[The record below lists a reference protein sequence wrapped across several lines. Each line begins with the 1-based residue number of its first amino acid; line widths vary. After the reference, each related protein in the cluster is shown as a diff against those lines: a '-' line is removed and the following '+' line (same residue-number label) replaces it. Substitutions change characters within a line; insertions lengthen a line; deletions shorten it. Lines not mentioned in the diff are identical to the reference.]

1 MKKIIFILMTL
12 LISVK
17 VSESTI
23 VMDMDTKRVIYESN
37 MNEVKLIAST
47 TKIMTALVTI
57 NNSNLND
64 TITIDESILQS
75 TGSNIYIEIGE
86 KITIENLLYGLM
98 LRSGNDA
105 AIALANYVGGSMEG
119 FVTLM
124 NETAASIGMTNTKFI
139 NSTGLEDNLG
149 NGNTSTSYDLALLM
163 SHAMQNKT
171 FRTITQTKTKV
182 AKTSLKTYHW
192 TNKNKLLFNYEHTTG
207 GKTGYTKKAYRTLV
221 TSASKDNKNLTIV
234 TLNQANDFEI
244 HKNLYEEYFNKYKIY
259 NIINSNKFLKEEN
272 KYINKDFNM
281 LLTEDEYKR
290 IKIDIINTKDITN
303 RVGYVTVS
311 LDNKIYFKE
320 SIYKLKEKKKSIIT
334 KIKEFLWNIFQ

>member
-12 LISVK
+12 FISVK
-17 VSESTI
+17 VSASTI
-23 VMDMDTKRVIYESN
+23 VMDMDTKRVLYDSN

>member
-1 MKKIIFILMTL
+1 MTL
-12 LISVK
+12 FISVK
-17 VSESTI
+17 VSASTI
-23 VMDMDTKRVIYESN
+23 VMDMDTKRVLYDSN

-86 KITIENLLYGLM
+86 KITVENLLYGLM

-221 TSASKDNKNLTIV
+221 TSASKDNKNLTVV

>member
-1 MKKIIFILMTL
+1 MTL
-12 LISVK
+12 FISVK
-17 VSESTI
+17 VSASTI
-23 VMDMDTKRVIYESN
+23 VMDMDTKRVLYDSN

-290 IKIDIINTKDITN
+290 IKINIINTKDITN

>member
-1 MKKIIFILMTL
+1 MTL
-12 LISVK
+12 FISVK
-17 VSESTI
+17 VSASTI
-23 VMDMDTKRVIYESN
+23 VMDMDTKRVLYDSN

-86 KITIENLLYGLM
+86 KITVENLLYGLM